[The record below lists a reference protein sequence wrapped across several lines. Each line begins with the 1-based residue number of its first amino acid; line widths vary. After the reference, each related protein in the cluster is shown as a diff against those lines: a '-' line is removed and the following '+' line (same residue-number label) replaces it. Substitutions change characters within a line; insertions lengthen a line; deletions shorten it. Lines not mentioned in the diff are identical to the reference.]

1 MPLYPMPRNLSKSQK
16 ASFLRKRISDTETLA
31 AKEVTFVEKNYPL
44 FEKKVILLNQMRRK
58 RKNVITTSQ
67 EFQRTPLGTLIL
79 GQRIWLIR

>member
-1 MPLYPMPRNLSKSQK
+1 MPLYPMPRNLSNSQK

-44 FEKKVILLNQMRRK
+44 FEKKVTLLNQMRRESEQHSDAFYHLGK

-67 EFQRTPLGTLIL
+67 EFQGTP
-79 GQRIWLIR
+79 